1 MIGEHILWLGF
12 MTSFFVVL
20 LTTPSL
26 IKVAKLKHLVDEPS
40 EERKLHTRSVPT
52 IGGITIFGAII
63 FSYALWFPD
72 EFSYIDKTLA
82 NFKAVIATLILLFF
96 VGLKDDIIGTAPMK
110 KLAAHFIVG
119 FIIVIMAD
127 IRIESMHDIFGIGE
141 LKFWQSYTISI
152 FTYIVIVNAYN
163 LIDGVDGLAGGIGL
177 ISSLTFG
184 VIFALSENVP
194 LALLS
199 FVLAGALLGFLI
211 FNFSPARIFMGD
223 SGSLIIGAII
233 SILAINVI
241 NLPVTRLPSLLMNV
255 NLPILVISILVFPL
269 TDTIRAFT
277 LRAFKGVSPFTADK
291 NHIHHK
297 FVNVNFSHKKTVL
310 TLYAYNLFVIA
321 FALFV
326 QIPNATLNLFV
337 LIAVALSIVLVPML
351 INRVNKK

>member
-12 MTSFFVVL
+12 LTSFFVVL
-20 LTTPSL
+20 LATPSL

-40 EERKLHTRSVPT
+40 EGRKLHTRSIPT
-52 IGGITIFGAII
+52 IGGITIFGGIL

-72 EFSYIDKTLA
+72 EFSYLENSLV
-82 NFKAVIATLILLFF
+82 NFKTVIASLILLFF
-96 VGLKDDIIGTAPMK
+96 VGVKDDIIGTAPMK

-127 IRIESMHDIFGIGE
+127 IKIESMHGIFGVNN
-141 LKFWQSYTISI
+141 LDLWQSYILSI

-163 LIDGVDGLAGGIGL
+163 LIDGLDGLAGGIGL
-177 ISSLTFG
+177 ISSISFG
-184 VIFALSENVP
+184 LLFANSGNIP

-199 FVLAGALLGFLI
+199 FVLAGALFAFLI

-233 SILAINVI
+233 SILVINAINI
-241 NLPVTRLPSLLMNV
+241 PLEKLPNIVKTV
-255 NLPILVISILVFPL
+255 NLPILVISILVYPL

-277 LRAFKGVSPFTADK
+277 LRALKGVSPFTADK

-297 FVNVNFSHKKTVL
+297 FIEIGFSHRKTVL
-310 TLYAYNLFVIA
+310 SLYLYNLVIII
-321 FALFV
+321 FAVLLPI
-326 QIPNATLNLFV
+326 QHPTLNLFV
-337 LIAVALSIVLVPML
+337 LVILALSIMLIPML
-351 INRVNKK
+351 IKRIKK

>member
-12 MTSFFVVL
+12 LTSFFVVL
-20 LTTPSL
+20 LATPSL

-40 EERKLHTRSVPT
+40 EDRKLHTRSIPT

-72 EFSYIDKTLA
+72 EFSYIDKTLV
-82 NFKAVIATLILLFF
+82 NFKAVIASLILLFF
-96 VGLKDDIIGTAPMK
+96 VGVKDDIIGTAPMK

-127 IRIESMHDIFGIGE
+127 IRIESMHHIFGIYE
-141 LKFWQSYTISI
+141 LGLWQSYIISI

-163 LIDGVDGLAGGIGL
+163 LIDGLDGLAGGIGF
-177 ISSLTFG
+177 ISSISFG
-184 VIFALSENVP
+184 LLFAFSDNIP

-199 FVLAGALLGFLI
+199 FVLSGSLLGFLI

-233 SILAINVI
+233 SILAINAI
-241 NLPVTRLPSLLMNV
+241 NLPLSKLPSILDHIS
-255 NLPILVISILVFPL
+255 LPILVISILVYPL
-269 TDTIRAFT
+269 ADTIRAFS
-277 LRAFKGVSPFTADK
+277 LRAFNGVSPFTADK

-297 FVNVNFSHKKTVL
+297 FIEIGFSHPKTVI
-310 TLYAYNLFVIA
+310 TLYIYSLVIIG
-321 FALFV
+321 FTVFIR
-326 QIPNATLNLFV
+326 IPNATLNLFL
-337 LIAVALSIVLVPML
+337 LIAVALSIVLIP
-351 INRVNKK
+351 IIIKRINKK